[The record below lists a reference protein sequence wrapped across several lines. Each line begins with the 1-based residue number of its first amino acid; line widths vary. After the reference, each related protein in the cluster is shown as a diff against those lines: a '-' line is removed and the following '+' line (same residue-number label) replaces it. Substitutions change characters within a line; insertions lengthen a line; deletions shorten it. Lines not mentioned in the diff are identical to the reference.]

1 MMPMPSFYTSPYF
14 VNEPDNWHL
23 TDDAPEDV
31 RKEFEEYMNHPDC
44 VQDDGL
50 IRAMKSYYRA
60 FGDTFPSYPNPPE
73 NAVGSSGIVCRK
85 RKMCMS

>member
-1 MMPMPSFYTSPYF
+1 MPMPDFYTSPYF

-44 VQDDGL
+44 VQDDN
-50 IRAMKSYYRA
+50 IMY
-60 FGDTFPSYPNPPE
+60 
-73 NAVGSSGIVCRK
+73 
-85 RKMCMS
+85 